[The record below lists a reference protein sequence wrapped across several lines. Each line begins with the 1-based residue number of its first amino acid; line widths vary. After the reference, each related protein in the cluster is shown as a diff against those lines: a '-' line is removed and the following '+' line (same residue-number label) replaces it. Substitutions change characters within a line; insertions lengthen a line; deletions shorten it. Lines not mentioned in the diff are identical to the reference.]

1 LNDLSA
7 VQKSVQEFHKMN
19 LKIDILIN
27 NAGVMTVF
35 SVNKTT
41 KQGYQQ
47 MMGVNYLGHY
57 LLNRVSI

>member
-1 LNDLSA
+1 
-7 VQKSVQEFHKMN
+7 MN

-27 NAGVMTVF
+27 NAGVMTAF
-35 SVNKTT
+35 SVSKTT

-57 LLNRVSI
+57 LLNRVLFIF